1 MGLCWSL
8 VVELRVLF
16 SSRNCYRHLCLF
28 KQDFVEAEKTPGKI
42 MNEMTSFFFPSVF
55 FSGMGRAS
63 PRVLHSRRLEMVTFP
78 FCLSKGVHLLCC
90 PLLHPC
96 LKTFGLWIFVCSF
109 VLWFWFFPTS
119 LKKNKKETS
128 GASRGQFYL
137 LGMKVN

>member
-55 FSGMGRAS
+55 FFLEWAEPVHVCSTPGA
-63 PRVLHSRRLEMVTFP
+63 LKWSRFP
-78 FCLSKGVHLLCC
+78 F
-90 PLLHPC
+90 
-96 LKTFGLWIFVCSF
+96 
-109 VLWFWFFPTS
+109 
-119 LKKNKKETS
+119 
-128 GASRGQFYL
+128 A
-137 LGMKVN
+137 